1 MANTGKDYELFVAAL
16 QQAIIN
22 SEDRGEQR
30 NIVVVTNKK
39 ITDSC
44 GIERQFDIYWE
55 YELGGLTYKTAIEC
69 KDYAS
74 AVTVDRI
81 DALIG
86 KVKDIPDLRVAFAT
100 KTGYQSGAKIKAGH
114 NKIDLLI
121 VREQN
126 ESDWHADDGT
136 PYIRKVQINT
146 TAILP
151 ARVQGINLGLDGK
164 WVKEN
169 LSPAEAES
177 LDFFSGLNTEVFVE
191 DFAANERYSLHEL
204 AQRLQPY
211 GDRDEGEFELT
222 QEFENAFIIHGDMRA
237 KFKMWTIRYVIFKP
251 QTQTTEIDFSSM
263 LLGVV
268 EYLQKGVKKSVFSNG
283 MIR

>member
-1 MANTGKDYELFVAAL
+1 MANTGKEYELFVAML

-22 SEDRGEQR
+22 SEDRGAQK
-30 NIVVVTNKK
+30 NIVVEINKK
-39 ITDSC
+39 IIDSC
-44 GIERQFDIYWE
+44 GIERQFDIYWA

-74 AVTVDRI
+74 TVTVDRI

-86 KVKDIPDLRVAFAT
+86 KVKDIPDLRVAVAT
-100 KTGYQSGAKIKAGH
+100 KTGYQSGAKTKAEH

-126 ESDWHADDGT
+126 ESDWQADDGT
-136 PYIRKVQINT
+136 PYIRKVQINS

-151 ARVQGINLGLDGK
+151 AQVQGVNLGLDGK
-164 WVKEN
+164 WVEEN
-169 LSPAEAES
+169 LTSAEAEA
-177 LDFFSGLNTEVFVE
+177 LDFSRGLNTEVFVE
-191 DFAANERYSLHEL
+191 DFATKERYSLYEL

-211 GDRDEGEFELT
+211 GDRDEGEFELK
-222 QEFENAFIIHGDMRA
+222 QEFENAFISHGDSRA
-237 KFKMWTIRYVIFKP
+237 KLKMWTVRYSIVKP
-251 QTQTTEIDFSSM
+251 QTQTTEIDFTSM

-268 EYLQKGVKKSVFSNG
+268 EYLQKGVKKSVFRNG
-283 MIR
+283 VVR